1 MWIASKYG
9 FFSIVQK
16 DTDRY
21 VIRAQ
26 VRQDIENLL
35 QVCELDA
42 KVSAWST
49 MNYRY
54 QITISADEWFKVTC
68 ELAQNLDYKN
78 FKTWI
83 AHLPDQRHK
92 LVAYH
97 QISDIMIAEYDVEED
112 ER

>member
-21 VIRAQ
+21 NIRTQ
-26 VRQDIENLL
+26 SRQDIDNLL
-35 QVCELDA
+35 QVCKLDA

-49 MNYRY
+49 LNYRY
-54 QITISADEWFKVTC
+54 QITINADELLKVSS
-68 ELAQNLDYKN
+68 ELARNLDYKN
-78 FKTWI
+78 FKTCI
-83 AHLPDQRHK
+83 AHQTDQRHK

-97 QISDIMIAEYDVEED
+97 QISDIMIAQHDEEE